1 LTGIEADQIRATVEE
16 VMARARVPGI
26 VVVVARAEADIARL
40 IVGSDTGGVPLAE
53 DTLFPVASITK
64 LATALA
70 VLRLVA
76 DGRLDLDDPLHTHL
90 PDAVAAVGGVTIRTL
105 LCHTSGLPDD
115 LPDGMAPYR
124 QGLTWPDL
132 ARACLQVPQRREA
145 NTRVEY
151 SNVGYGLLALVVE
164 RRSGLAFPEALRSLV
179 TDPLGVEAYLGT
191 EPPRAP
197 ARLTGMRGADVGT
210 DLESFNSV
218 FWRSLA
224 LPWSGLITTAG
235 GALALMRAFLGIPA
249 GFLGPQLLAEAT
261 RNQVGDLDC
270 SLFGLIP
277 WQHCHWGLGPEIRNG
292 KTPHWTPVEAS
303 ATSFGHA
310 GQSGCVVWAEPSMA
324 VTWAIMGTRTAD
336 NGWLLK
342 QAPRIGAA
350 ILKAFME

>member
-1 LTGIEADQIRATVEE
+1 
-16 VMARARVPGI
+16 
-26 VVVVARAEADIARL
+26 
-40 IVGSDTGGVPLAE
+40 VGNDAGGVPLAE

-70 VLRLVA
+70 VLRLVE

-90 PDAVAAVGGVTIRTL
+90 PEAVAAVGDVTIRTL
-105 LCHTSGLPDD
+105 LCHTSGLPYD
-115 LPDGMAPYR
+115 LSEEEAPYR
-124 QGLTWPDL
+124 PGLTWPDL
-132 ARACLQVPQRREA
+132 AQACLQVKQRRDA
-145 NTRVEY
+145 NIRVEY

-164 RRSGLAFPEALRSLV
+164 RQSGLAFPEALSRLV
-179 TDPLGVEAYLGT
+179 TAPLGVEAYLGT

-210 DLESFNSV
+210 DLEIFNSV

-224 LPWSGLITTAG
+224 LPWSGLIATTG
-235 GALALMRAFLGIPA
+235 GALALMRAYQGSPA
-249 GFLGPQLLAEAT
+249 GFLRPQILAEAT
-261 RNQVGDLDC
+261 RNQVGDQDC

-277 WQHCHWGLGPEIRNG
+277 WQRCHWGLGPEIRNG
-292 KTPHWTPVEAS
+292 KTPHWTPVEAG

-310 GQSGCVVWAEPSMA
+310 GQSGCVVWAEPSTA

-336 NGWLLK
+336 SGWLLK

-350 ILKAFME
+350 ILKTVMGSGEGA